1 MGSVSF
7 EDEWAQS
14 KAEAARDGS
23 VHTRLNMLPS
33 PPGGYDADLEVSQFD
48 LGKVAHAAHQLH
60 GGLQAA
66 GGHADKSSKAAGA
79 ELGGSHL
86 ASGPALTKLAGTWET
101 QVKTLLEACAHI
113 SNHLAL
119 SAEMT
124 TEHDE
129 AIATGLRDAKRRLMT
144 PSRIAEYYN

>member
-1 MGSVSF
+1 MSF

-14 KAEAARDGS
+14 KAEAARDSS

-33 PPGGYDADLEVSQFD
+33 PPGGYDPDLEASQFD
-48 LGKVAHAAHQLH
+48 LAKVAHAAYQLH

-66 GGHADKSSKAAGA
+66 GGHADKSSKSAGS
-79 ELGGSHL
+79 ELSGSHL
-86 ASGPALTKLAGTWET
+86 TSGPALTKLAETWET

-119 SAEMT
+119 SAEMA

-129 AIATGLRDAKRRLMT
+129 KIATGFQDAKHRLMT